1 MYNDYELLYL
11 AQENNEDA
19 VNELRKKY
27 NSLLYAKALSYSRSS
42 HIDIKELLNE
52 TELAFYKAIDN
63 YIDKNTFNTYLNKV
77 IDNNLTNYIAKHN
90 VTKNKILNESISY
103 ENNNERILE
112 LESNKYNPE
121 VNLFNDY
128 DYSSL
133 RNKIIEVLTWEEELI
148 FNLKEQNYTVLEISE
163 ITGNKLR
170 TVYNIIKRIQ
180 DKTYQIKCQ
189 INYQR

>member
-52 TELAFYKAIDN
+52 TEVAFYKAIDN

-148 FNLKEQNYTVLEISE
+148 FTLKEQNYTVLEISE

-180 DKTYQIKCQ
+180 DKTIKLMS
-189 INYQR
+189 N

>member
-1 MYNDYELLYL
+1 MLL
-11 AQENNEDA
+11 
-19 VNELRKKY
+19 K
-27 NSLLYAKALSYSRSS
+27 
-42 HIDIKELLNE
+42 
-52 TELAFYKAIDN
+52 T
-63 YIDKNTFNTYLNKV
+63 
-77 IDNNLTNYIAKHN
+77 
-90 VTKNKILNESISY
+90 LNESISY

-148 FNLKEQNYTVLEISE
+148 FTLKEQNYTVLEISE

-180 DKTYQIKCQ
+180 DKTIKLMS
-189 INYQR
+189 N

>member
-90 VTKNKILNESISY
+90 VT
-103 ENNNERILE
+103 NERILE

-148 FNLKEQNYTVLEISE
+148 FTLKEQNYTVLEISE

-180 DKTYQIKCQ
+180 DKTIKLMS
-189 INYQR
+189 N

>member
-1 MYNDYELLYL
+1 MSILC
-11 AQENNEDA
+11 
-19 VNELRKKY
+19 
-27 NSLLYAKALSYSRSS
+27 
-42 HIDIKELLNE
+42 
-52 TELAFYKAIDN
+52 
-63 YIDKNTFNTYLNKV
+63 
-77 IDNNLTNYIAKHN
+77 
-90 VTKNKILNESISY
+90 KNKILNESISY

-148 FNLKEQNYTVLEISE
+148 FTLKEQNYTVLEISE

-170 TVYNIIKRIQ
+170 TVYNILLVFRY
-180 DKTYQIKCQ
+180 DY
-189 INYQR
+189 

>member
-27 NSLLYAKALSYSRSS
+27 NSLLYAKAISYSRSS

-103 ENNNERILE
+103 E
-112 LESNKYNPE
+112 SNKYNPE

-148 FNLKEQNYTVLEISE
+148 FTLKEQNYTVLEISE

-180 DKTYQIKCQ
+180 DKTIKLMS
-189 INYQR
+189 N

>member
-1 MYNDYELLYL
+1 M
-11 AQENNEDA
+11 
-19 VNELRKKY
+19 
-27 NSLLYAKALSYSRSS
+27 
-42 HIDIKELLNE
+42 
-52 TELAFYKAIDN
+52 
-63 YIDKNTFNTYLNKV
+63 FNLNKEKQL
-77 IDNNLTNYIAKHN
+77 ISKSE
-90 VTKNKILNESISY
+90 ILKYFNEG
-103 ENNNERILE
+103 ILE

-180 DKTYQIKCQ
+180 DKTIKLMS
-189 INYQR
+189 N

>member
-1 MYNDYELLYL
+1 MSSRLIVLIIVFCLTSSILIGRLFYLQIVRGEDYLENYELQIRKTRTVPGTRGNIFDRNGEVIAY
-11 AQENNEDA
+11 
-19 VNELRKKY
+19 NEL
-27 NSLLYAKALSYSRSS
+27 AYSVT
-42 HIDIKELLNE
+42 IEDIIPTDTK
-52 TELAFYKAIDN
+52 TED
-63 YIDKNTFNTYLNKV
+63 
-77 IDNNLTNYIAKHN
+77 
-90 VTKNKILNESISY
+90 KNKILNESISY

-180 DKTYQIKCQ
+180 DKTIKLMS
-189 INYQR
+189 N

>member
-103 ENNNERILE
+103 ENNNERILVVTHNGVMR
-112 LESNKYNPE
+112 S
-121 VNLFNDY
+121 
-128 DYSSL
+128 
-133 RNKIIEVLTWEEELI
+133 
-148 FNLKEQNYTVLEISE
+148 
-163 ITGNKLR
+163 
-170 TVYNIIKRIQ
+170 IKRNFFEPSQNIMSTNLGMISL
-180 DKTYQIKCQ
+180 DDL
-189 INYQR
+189 NYEYYVSKRDFEER

>member
-128 DYSSL
+128 EY
-133 RNKIIEVLTWEEELI
+133 
-148 FNLKEQNYTVLEISE
+148 
-163 ITGNKLR
+163 
-170 TVYNIIKRIQ
+170 
-180 DKTYQIKCQ
+180 
-189 INYQR
+189 